1 MKKIPLSTLLLF
13 LFAAIVYAV
22 GAATR
27 AGVPGMVF
35 DQIRETL
42 HISAAE
48 TSGISSAGVFGCMAF
63 LGIAGLLIDRF
74 GWRKVILAGIVLQV
88 AGEWLLYTFT
98 QLPVIYAGAFLN
110 GGGRTIGYLTLLK
123 FLDTEFDRK
132 YFSVLI
138 GVFYIFSYGGT
149 LLGSSPF
156 ESLAADHSW
165 QTVLRW
171 ANHLTTACGVAVAAC
186 MLASARPDRKT
197 TVAAEPRPA
206 ARPFPWK
213 NLLLQL
219 KKPRCL
225 GVFYCAASGIV
236 IYWSCLSVFGKKYL
250 SDLCGADASAIG
262 VMNTIVMIEMIFA
275 GSVSFLCGNRRKI
288 FQMIGCGLLAAG
300 CAVLFGGTFLNGGN
314 TLHAAWAGFLLL
326 GAGYGFTCIQITA
339 CREFVPPE
347 FAASAIAFVN
357 FCANIMIIVLSQV
370 SGSIFDRFKV
380 ADSLQATP
388 RAFEIILGICL
399 VLAVPAV
406 IAARFLPDSK
416 GRNISACEET
426 AAKSR

>member
-1 MKKIPLSTLLLF
+1 MKKIPLSTILIF
-13 LFAAIVYAV
+13 FFAAVVYAV

-35 DQIRETL
+35 DRIRESL
-42 HISAAE
+42 HITAAQ

-63 LGIAGLLIDRF
+63 LGISGVLIDRF

-98 QLPVIYAGAFLN
+98 SLPVVYAGAFIN

-156 ESLAADHSW
+156 ESLATDHSW

-171 ANHLTTACGVAVAAC
+171 ANHLTTACGIAVALC
-186 MLASARPDRKT
+186 MLASARPDHTANTARTTPRK
-197 TVAAEPRPA
+197 
-206 ARPFPWK
+206 FPWK
-213 NLLLQL
+213 DLLGQL
-219 KKPRCL
+219 RKPRCMA
-225 GVFYCAASGIV
+225 VFYCAATGIV

-250 SDLCGADASAIG
+250 SDVCGSNASAIG
-262 VMNTIVMIEMIFA
+262 TMNTLVMIEMIFA
-275 GSVSFLCGNRRKI
+275 GSVSYLFGNRRKV
-288 FQMIGCGLLAAG
+288 FQAVGCALLAAG
-300 CAVLFGGTFLNGGN
+300 CAVLFGGTFLAPDRA
-314 TLHAAWAGFLLL
+314 LLAARAGFLLL
-326 GAGYGFTCIQITA
+326 GAGYGFTCIHISA
-339 CREFVPPE
+339 CREFVPAA

-357 FCANIMIIVLSQV
+357 FCANVFIIALSQV
-370 SGSIFDRFKV
+370 AGSIFDRFQV

-388 RAFEIILGICL
+388 PAFRIILGICL
-399 VLAVPAV
+399 VLAIPAAV
-406 IAARFLPDSK
+406 AVLALPDSR
-416 GRNISACEET
+416 GRNISAEL
-426 AAKSR
+426 

>member
-1 MKKIPLSTLLLF
+1 MKKIPISTILIF
-13 LFAAIVYAV
+13 FFAAVVYAV

-35 DQIRETL
+35 DRIRESL
-42 HISAAE
+42 HITAAQ

-63 LGIAGLLIDRF
+63 LGISGVLIDRF

-98 QLPVIYAGAFLN
+98 SLPVVYAGAFIN

-138 GVFYIFSYGGT
+138 GIFYIFSYGGT

-156 ESLAADHSW
+156 ESLATDHSW

-171 ANHLTTACGVAVAAC
+171 ANHLTTACGVAVALC
-186 MLASARPDRKT
+186 MLASARPDHAASEVRTSARKQ
-197 TVAAEPRPA
+197 
-206 ARPFPWK
+206 FPWK
-213 NLLLQL
+213 DLLRQL
-219 KKPRCL
+219 RKPPCL
-225 GVFYCAASGIV
+225 GVFYCAATGIV

-250 SDLCGADASAIG
+250 SDVCGSNASAIG
-262 VMNTIVMIEMIFA
+262 TMNTLVMIEMIFA
-275 GSVSFLCGNRRKI
+275 GSVSFLFGNRRKV
-288 FQMIGCGLLAAG
+288 FQAVGCILLAAG
-300 CAVLFGGTFLNGGN
+300 CAVLFGGTFLNPDKALL
-314 TLHAAWAGFLLL
+314 TARAGFLLL
-326 GAGYGFTCIQITA
+326 GAGYGFTCIHISA
-339 CREFVPPE
+339 CREFVPAA

-357 FCANIMIIVLSQV
+357 FCANVFIITLSQAA
-370 SGSIFDRFKV
+370 GSIFDKFKV

-388 RAFEIILGICL
+388 QAFRIILGICL
-399 VLAVPAV
+399 VLAIPA
-406 IAARFLPDSK
+406 AAAVLALPDSR
-416 GRNISACEET
+416 GRNISAEL
-426 AAKSR
+426 

>member
-1 MKKIPLSTLLLF
+1 MKKISLSTLLLF
-13 LFAAIVYAV
+13 FFAAVVYAV

-35 DQIRETL
+35 DRIRESLQIT
-42 HISAAE
+42 AAQ
-48 TSGISSAGVFGCMAF
+48 TSGISSAGVFGCIAF
-63 LGIAGLLIDRF
+63 LGISGLLIDRF

-98 QLPVIYAGAFLN
+98 SLPVVYAGAFIN

-138 GVFYIFSYGGT
+138 GIFYIFSYGGT

-156 ESLAADHSW
+156 ESLATDHSW

-186 MLASARPDRKT
+186 MLASGRPDRG
-197 TVAAEPRPA
+197 VAAPVRST
-206 ARPFPWK
+206 ARPFPWGD
-213 NLLLQL
+213 LLRQL
-219 KKPRCL
+219 RKPRCI
-225 GVFYCAASGIV
+225 GVFYCAATGIV

-250 SDLCGADASAIG
+250 SDVCGASASAIG
-262 VMNTIVMIEMIFA
+262 GMNTLVMVEMIFA
-275 GSVSFLCGNRRKI
+275 GSVSFLFGNRRKV
-288 FQMIGCGLLAAG
+288 FQSAGCALVAAG
-300 CAVLFGGTFLNGGN
+300 CAVLFAGTFLEPVPALR
-314 TLHAAWAGFLLL
+314 TAWTGFLLL
-326 GAGYGFTCIQITA
+326 GAGYGFTCIHISA
-339 CREFVPPE
+339 CREFVPSA

-357 FCANIMIIVLSQV
+357 FCANILIIALSQAA
-370 SGSIFDRFKV
+370 GWIFDRFQV

-388 RAFEIILGICL
+388 PAFRLILGICL
-399 VLAVPAV
+399 VFAVPA
-406 IAARFLPDSK
+406 AAAVLFLPDSR
-416 GRNISACEET
+416 GRNISAEL
-426 AAKSR
+426 

>member
-1 MKKIPLSTLLLF
+1 MKKIPIPTLLLF
-13 LFAAIVYAV
+13 FFAAVVYAI

-27 AGVPGMVF
+27 AGVPGMVY
-35 DQIRETL
+35 DQIRASLDFTAAQT
-42 HISAAE
+42 SA
-48 TSGISSAGVFGCMAF
+48 ISSWGVAGCIAF
-63 LGIAGLLIDRF
+63 LGISGVLTDRF

-88 AGEWLLYTFT
+88 TGEWLLYTFT

-123 FLDTEFDRK
+123 FLDSEFDRK
-132 YFSVLI
+132 YFSALI
-138 GVFYIFSYGGT
+138 GVFYVFSYGGT

-171 ANHLTTACGVAVAAC
+171 ANHLTTACGVAVALC

-197 TVAAEPRPA
+197 KLDELRAP

-213 NLLLQL
+213 ELLLQL
-219 KKPRCL
+219 KKPQCL
-225 GVFYCAASGIV
+225 AVFYCAASGIV

-262 VMNTIVMIEMIFA
+262 VMNTLVMIEMIFA
-275 GSVSFLCGNRRKI
+275 GSVSYLCGNRRRV
-288 FQMIGCGLLAAG
+288 FQAIGCGLLAAG
-300 CAVLFGGTFLNGGN
+300 CAVLFGGTCLTSPELALRN
-314 TLHAAWAGFLLL
+314 AWAGFLLL

-370 SGSIFDRFKV
+370 AGAIFDKFKA

-388 RAFEIILGICL
+388 HAFEIILGICL
-399 VLAVPAV
+399 SLAIPAAV
-406 IAARFLPDSK
+406 AFRFLPDSR
-416 GRNISACEET
+416 GRNISSEL
-426 AAKSR
+426 

>member
-1 MKKIPLSTLLLF
+1 MKKLSFSTVLIF
-13 LFAAIVYAV
+13 FFAAVVYAV

-35 DQIRETL
+35 DQIRESLQIT
-42 HISAAE
+42 AAE

-63 LGIAGLLIDRF
+63 LGISGLLIDRF
-74 GWRKVILAGIVLQV
+74 GWRKVILAGIILQV
-88 AGEWLLYTFT
+88 FGEWLLYTFT

-138 GVFYIFSYGGT
+138 GIFYVFSYGGT

-156 ESLAADHSW
+156 ESLAVDHSW

-186 MLASARPDRKT
+186 MLASACPDRKT
-197 TVAAEPRPA
+197 KIGGMRPA
-206 ARPFPWK
+206 APPFPWRA
-213 NLLLQL
+213 LLLQL

-225 GVFYCAASGIV
+225 AVFYCAAIGIV

-250 SDLCGADASAIG
+250 SDLCGSDASAIG
-262 VMNTIVMIEMIFA
+262 VMNTLVMIEMIFA
-275 GSVSFLCGNRRKI
+275 GSVSFLCGNRRKV
-288 FQMIGCGLLAAG
+288 FQSAGCALLAAG
-300 CAVLFGGTFLNGGN
+300 CALLFNGTFLN
-314 TLHAAWAGFLLL
+314 TPEAARLAAWAGFLLL
-326 GAGYGFTCIQITA
+326 GAGYGFTCIHISA
-339 CREFVPPE
+339 CREFVPPA

-357 FCANIMIIVLSQV
+357 FCANVLIIALSQA
-370 SGSIFDRFKV
+370 SGWLFDKFK
-380 ADSLQATP
+380 AGDSLTASP
-388 RAFEIILGICL
+388 PAFRLILGLCL
-399 VLAVPAV
+399 LLAVPA
-406 IAARFLPDSK
+406 AAAALFLPDSR
-416 GRNISACEET
+416 GRNISAEN
-426 AAKSR
+426 

>member
-1 MKKIPLSTLLLF
+1 MKKIPLATVLIF
-13 LFAAIVYAV
+13 LFAALVYAV

-35 DQIRETL
+35 DQIRESL
-42 HISAAE
+42 HITAAQ
-48 TSGISSAGVFGCMAF
+48 TSGISSAGVLGCMAF
-63 LGIAGLLIDRF
+63 LGIAGLLTDRF

-88 AGEWLLYTFT
+88 FGEWLLYTFT

-138 GVFYIFSYGGT
+138 GVFYVFSYGGT

-171 ANHLTTACGVAVAAC
+171 ANHLTTACGAAVALC

-197 TVAAEPRPA
+197 NPAEVRAA

-213 NLLLQL
+213 ELLRQL
-219 KKPRCL
+219 KKPQCL
-225 GVFYCAASGIV
+225 AVFYCAAAGIV

-262 VMNTIVMIEMIFA
+262 VMNTLVMVEMIFA

-288 FQMIGCGLLAAG
+288 FQATGCALLALG
-300 CAVLFGGTFLNGGN
+300 CAVLFGGTCL
-314 TLHAAWAGFLLL
+314 TSPEAALRTAWAGFLLL
-326 GAGYGFTCIQITA
+326 GAGYGFTCIHISA

-357 FCANIMIIVLSQV
+357 FCANILIIVLSQA
-370 SGSIFDRFKV
+370 SGWIFDKFK
-380 ADSLQATP
+380 APDSLQATP
-388 RAFEIILGICL
+388 HAFELILGICL
-399 VLAVPAV
+399 VLALPAV
-406 IAARFLPDSK
+406 IAVRFLPDSR
-416 GRNISACEET
+416 GRNISAEL
-426 AAKSR
+426 

>member
-1 MKKIPLSTLLLF
+1 MKKLPLSTVLIF
-13 LFAAIVYAV
+13 LFASLVYAV

-35 DQIRETL
+35 DKIRESL
-42 HISAAE
+42 HITAAQ

-63 LGIAGLLIDRF
+63 LGISGLLIDRF

-132 YFSVLI
+132 YFSALI

-171 ANHLTTACGVAVAAC
+171 ANHLTTACGVAVALC
-186 MLASARPDRKT
+186 MLASVRLDRKT
-197 TVAAEPRPA
+197 KLDELRDP
-206 ARPFPWK
+206 ARPFQWK
-213 NLLLQL
+213 ELLLQL
-219 KKPRCL
+219 KKPQCL
-225 GVFYCAASGIV
+225 AVFYCAASGIV

-250 SDLCGADASAIG
+250 SDLCGSDASAIG

-275 GSVSFLCGNRRKI
+275 GSVSYLCGNRRRV
-288 FQMIGCGLLAAG
+288 FQAIGCGLLAAG
-300 CAVLFGGTFLNGGN
+300 CAVLFGGTCL
-314 TLHAAWAGFLLL
+314 TSPELAHRTAWTGFLLL

-370 SGSIFDRFKV
+370 AGAIFDKFKA

-388 RAFEIILGICL
+388 HAFEIILGICL
-399 VLAVPAV
+399 ALAIPAAV
-406 IAARFLPDSK
+406 AFRFLPDSR
-416 GRNISACEET
+416 GRNISSEL
-426 AAKSR
+426 

>member
-1 MKKIPLSTLLLF
+1 MKKLPLATVLIF
-13 LFAAIVYAV
+13 LFASLVYAV

-35 DQIRETL
+35 DQIRESL
-42 HISAAE
+42 HIPAAE

-63 LGIAGLLIDRF
+63 LGISGLLIDRF
-74 GWRKVILAGIVLQV
+74 SWRKVILAGIVLQV

-156 ESLAADHSW
+156 ESLASDHSW

-171 ANHLTTACGVAVAAC
+171 ANHLTTACGVAVALC

-197 TVAAEPRPA
+197 KIDEIRVP

-213 NLLLQL
+213 ELLRQL

-225 GVFYCAASGIV
+225 GVFYCAGSGIV

-250 SDLCGADASAIG
+250 SDLCGTDASAIG
-262 VMNTIVMIEMIFA
+262 VMNTLVMIEMIFA
-275 GSVSFLCGNRRKI
+275 GSVSYLCGNRRKI
-288 FQMIGCGLLAAG
+288 FQIAGCGLLAAG
-300 CAVLFGGTFLNGGN
+300 CAILFGGTCL
-314 TLHAAWAGFLLL
+314 TSPELALRTAWAGFLLL

-357 FCANIMIIVLSQV
+357 FCANILIITLSQTA
-370 SGSIFDRFKV
+370 GWLFDRFKA
-380 ADSLQATP
+380 ADSLAASPT
-388 RAFEIILGICL
+388 AFRLILAICL
-399 VLAVPAV
+399 AIAVPAAL
-406 IAARFLPDSK
+406 AAFFLRDSR
-416 GRNISACEET
+416 GRNISAEI
-426 AAKSR
+426 

>member
-1 MKKIPLSTLLLF
+1 MKKIPLSTVLIF
-13 LFAAIVYAV
+13 LFAALVYAV

-35 DQIRETL
+35 DRIRETL
-42 HISAAE
+42 HITAAE

-63 LGIAGLLIDRF
+63 LGISGLLIDRF

-171 ANHLTTACGVAVAAC
+171 ANHLTTACGVAVALC
-186 MLASARPDRKT
+186 MLASTRPDRKT
-197 TVAAEPRPA
+197 KTGEVRVP

-213 NLLLQL
+213 ELLVQL
-219 KKPRCL
+219 KKPQCL
-225 GVFYCAASGIV
+225 CVFYCAASGIV

-262 VMNTIVMIEMIFA
+262 VMNTLVMIEMIFA
-275 GSVSFLCGNRRKI
+275 GSVSYLCGNRRKI
-288 FQMIGCGLLAAG
+288 FQLAGCALLAAG
-300 CAVLFGGTFLNGGN
+300 CAVLFGGTCLNSQALAHR
-314 TLHAAWAGFLLL
+314 TAWAGFLLL

-357 FCANIMIIVLSQV
+357 FCANILIITLSQV
-370 SGSIFDRFKV
+370 AGSIFDKFK
-380 ADSLQATP
+380 APDSLQATP
-388 RAFEIILGICL
+388 RAFGIILGICL
-399 VLAVPAV
+399 ALAVPAA
-406 IAARFLPDSK
+406 IAARFLPDSR
-416 GRNISACEET
+416 GRNISSEL
-426 AAKSR
+426 

>member
-42 HISAAE
+42 HITAAE

-63 LGIAGLLIDRF
+63 LGISGLLIDRF

-88 AGEWLLYTFT
+88 FGEWLLYTFT
-98 QLPVIYAGAFLN
+98 QLPIIYAGAFLN

-171 ANHLTTACGVAVAAC
+171 ANHLTTACGVAVAVC

-197 TVAAEPRPA
+197 AVAVAAEPP
-206 ARPFPWK
+206 
-213 NLLLQL
+213 
-219 KKPRCL
+219 
-225 GVFYCAASGIV
+225 
-236 IYWSCLSVFGKKYL
+236 
-250 SDLCGADASAIG
+250 
-262 VMNTIVMIEMIFA
+262 TT
-275 GSVSFLCGNRRKI
+275 
-288 FQMIGCGLLAAG
+288 
-300 CAVLFGGTFLNGGN
+300 AVL
-314 TLHAAWAGFLLL
+314 
-326 GAGYGFTCIQITA
+326 
-339 CREFVPPE
+339 P
-347 FAASAIAFVN
+347 
-357 FCANIMIIVLSQV
+357 
-370 SGSIFDRFKV
+370 
-380 ADSLQATP
+380 
-388 RAFEIILGICL
+388 
-399 VLAVPAV
+399 
-406 IAARFLPDSK
+406 
-416 GRNISACEET
+416 
-426 AAKSR
+426 

>member
-1 MKKIPLSTLLLF
+1 MKKIPISAILIF
-13 LFAAIVYAV
+13 FFAAVVYAV

-35 DQIRETL
+35 DSIRESLGIT
-42 HISAAE
+42 AAE

-63 LGIAGLLIDRF
+63 LGISGVLIDRF

-98 QLPVIYAGAFLN
+98 SLPVVYAGAFVN

-156 ESLAADHSW
+156 ESLATDHSW

-171 ANHLTTACGVAVAAC
+171 ANHLTTACGVAVALC
-186 MLASARPDRKT
+186 MLASRRPDHTTANATRTAPRK
-197 TVAAEPRPA
+197 
-206 ARPFPWK
+206 FPWK
-213 NLLLQL
+213 DLLDQL
-219 KKPRCL
+219 KKPRCMA
-225 GVFYCAASGIV
+225 VFYCAATGIV

-250 SDLCGADASAIG
+250 SDVCGSNASAIG
-262 VMNTIVMIEMIFA
+262 TMNTLVMIEMIFA
-275 GSVSFLCGNRRKI
+275 GSVSFLVGNRRKV
-288 FQMIGCGLLAAG
+288 FQAVGCALLATG
-300 CAVLFGGTFLNGGN
+300 CAVLFGGTFLSPDRA
-314 TLHAAWAGFLLL
+314 LLAARAGFLLL
-326 GAGYGFTCIQITA
+326 GAGYGFTCIHISA
-339 CREFVPPE
+339 CREFVPAA

-357 FCANIMIIVLSQV
+357 FCANILIITLSQV
-370 SGSIFDRFKV
+370 AGSIFDRFQA

-388 RAFEIILGICL
+388 PAFRIILGICL
-399 VLAVPAV
+399 VLAVPAAV
-406 IAARFLPDSK
+406 AVLALPDSR
-416 GRNISACEET
+416 GRNISAEL
-426 AAKSR
+426 

>member
-1 MKKIPLSTLLLF
+1 MKKIPLPTLF
-13 LFAAIVYAV
+13 LFFFAAVVYAI

-27 AGVPGMVF
+27 AGVPGMVY
-35 DQIRETL
+35 DQIRESLNFTAAQT
-42 HISAAE
+42 SA
-48 TSGISSAGVFGCMAF
+48 ISSWGVTGCIAF
-63 LGIAGLLIDRF
+63 LGISGVLTDRF
-74 GWRKVILAGIVLQV
+74 GWRPVILAGIALQV
-88 AGEWLLYTFT
+88 FGEWLLYTFT
-98 QLPVIYAGAFLN
+98 SPVWIYAGAFLN

-123 FLDTEFDRK
+123 FLDSEFDRK
-132 YFSVLI
+132 YFSALI
-138 GVFYIFSYGGT
+138 GVFYVFSYGGT

-156 ESLAADHSW
+156 ASLAADHPW

-171 ANHLTTACGVAVAAC
+171 CNHLTTACGVAVAAC
-186 MLASARPDRKT
+186 LLCSARTARET
-197 TVAAEPRPA
+197 NAGAAPKHRE
-206 ARPFPWK
+206 PFPWK
-213 NLLLQL
+213 DLLRQL
-219 KKPRCL
+219 KKPQCVA
-225 GVFYCAASGIV
+225 VFYCGAAGIV

-250 SDLCGADASAIG
+250 TDVCGAEDGALGI
-262 VMNTIVMIEMIFA
+262 MNTLVMIEMIFA
-275 GSVSFLCGNRRKI
+275 GSLSFLCGNRRKV
-288 FQMIGCGLLAAG
+288 FQAAGCVLLAAG

-314 TLHAAWAGFLLL
+314 TLRAAWTGFLLL

-399 VLAVPAV
+399 VLALPAM
-406 IAARFLPDSK
+406 IAARFLPDSRGK
-416 GRNISACEET
+416 NISAD
-426 AAKSR
+426 

>member
-1 MKKIPLSTLLLF
+1 MKKIPLSTVLIF
-13 LFAAIVYAV
+13 LFASLVYAV

-35 DQIRETL
+35 DQIRESL
-42 HISAAE
+42 HITAAE

-63 LGIAGLLIDRF
+63 LGISGLLIDRF

-171 ANHLTTACGVAVAAC
+171 ANHLTTACGVAVAFC
-186 MLASARPDRKT
+186 MIASARPDRKT
-197 TVAAEPRPA
+197 KTGEPRVP

-213 NLLLQL
+213 ELLVQL
-219 KKPRCL
+219 KKPQCL
-225 GVFYCAASGIV
+225 CVFYCAASGIV

-262 VMNTIVMIEMIFA
+262 VMNTLVMIEMIFA
-275 GSVSFLCGNRRKI
+275 GSVSYLCGNRRKI
-288 FQMIGCGLLAAG
+288 FQLAGCALLAAG
-300 CAVLFGGTFLNGGN
+300 CAVLFGGTCLNSQALAHR
-314 TLHAAWAGFLLL
+314 TAWAGFLLL

-357 FCANIMIIVLSQV
+357 FCANILIITLSQV
-370 SGSIFDRFKV
+370 AGSIFDKFK
-380 ADSLQATP
+380 APDSLQATP
-388 RAFEIILGICL
+388 RAFGIILGICL
-399 VLAVPAV
+399 ALAVPAA
-406 IAARFLPDSK
+406 IATRFLPDSR
-416 GRNISACEET
+416 GRNISSEL
-426 AAKSR
+426 

>member
-1 MKKIPLSTLLLF
+1 MKKIPFSTILIF
-13 LFAAIVYAV
+13 FFAAVVYAV

-35 DQIRETL
+35 DRIRESL
-42 HISAAE
+42 HITAAE

-63 LGIAGLLIDRF
+63 LGISGLLIDRF

-88 AGEWLLYTFT
+88 FGEWLLYTFT

-132 YFSVLI
+132 YFSALI

-171 ANHLTTACGVAVAAC
+171 ANRLTTACGIAVALC
-186 MLASARPDRKT
+186 MLASTRPNRKT
-197 TVAAEPRPA
+197 TISAEPRPA

-213 NLLLQL
+213 ELLVQL

-250 SDLCGADASAIG
+250 SDLCFADASAIG
-262 VMNTIVMIEMIFA
+262 NMNTIVMIEMIFA
-275 GSVSFLCGNRRKI
+275 GSVSYLCGNRRKV
-288 FQMIGCGLLAAG
+288 FQIVGCGLLALG
-300 CAVLFGGTFLNGGN
+300 CAVLFGGTALD
-314 TLHAAWAGFLLL
+314 TPEAALRNARVGFLLL
-326 GAGYGFTCIQITA
+326 GAGYGFTCIQISA

-357 FCANIMIIVLSQV
+357 FCANIMIIVLSQAA
-370 SGSIFDRFKV
+370 GAIFDRFKV

-399 VLAVPAV
+399 ALAIPAV
-406 IAARFLPDSK
+406 VATRFLPDSRGK
-416 GRNISACEET
+416 NIS
-426 AAKSR
+426 SDL

>member
-1 MKKIPLSTLLLF
+1 MKKLPVSTILIF

-42 HISAAE
+42 GITAAE

-63 LGIAGLLIDRF
+63 LGISGLLIDRF

-88 AGEWLLYTFT
+88 GGEWLLYTFK

-197 TVAAEPRPA
+197 PAAEVRTP

-213 NLLLQL
+213 DLLLQL
-219 KKPRCL
+219 REPRCL
-225 GVFYCAASGIV
+225 AVFYCAATGIV

-250 SDLCGADASAIG
+250 SDLCGSDASAIG
-262 VMNTIVMIEMIFA
+262 IMNTLVMIEMIFA
-275 GSVSFLCGNRRKI
+275 GSVSFLFGNRRKV
-288 FQMIGCGLLAAG
+288 FQTVGCVLLATG
-300 CAVLFGGTFLNGGN
+300 CVVLFGGTCLSSPEAA
-314 TLHAAWAGFLLL
+314 LRAAWGGFLLL
-326 GAGYGFTCIQITA
+326 GAGYGFTCIHISA
-339 CREFVPPE
+339 CREFVPAA

-357 FCANIMIIVLSQV
+357 FCANILIIALSQAA
-370 SGSIFDRFKV
+370 GSIFDKFKA
-380 ADSLQATP
+380 ADSLMASP
-388 RAFEIILGICL
+388 PAFRLILGICL
-399 VLAVPAV
+399 VLAIPAA
-406 IAARFLPDSK
+406 IAVLFLPDSR
-416 GRNISACEET
+416 GRNISG
-426 AAKSR
+426 K